1 MTVLWWVWLG
11 RLPSCMGKC
20 GEMCYKL
27 LVSDDLSRQRCLS
40 VRTLLTLLVL
50 SFSAA
55 GTWIIGCKSV
65 LKRASNKVR
74 PDCACILVPE
84 LLCLLFCFRLH
95 LQALSLCNWTPFLRN
110 VVMWDTLLC
119 DVCWGKRRLEHSS
132 VRFCCFVLASSSFP
146 WIHHTCWLLKVYE
159 PRLLKY
165 ELPFRARD
173 VAM

>member
-119 DVCWGKRRLEHSS
+119 AVWC
-132 VRFCCFVLASSSFP
+132 VLGQTETWTQLSEV
-146 WIHHTCWLLKVYE
+146 LLLC
-159 PRLLKY
+159 PSIFLFSLDPSHLLTS
-165 ELPFRARD
+165 
-173 VAM
+173 